1 MDHVEDLKTILK
13 ILPLWS
19 TTIFLAIPIVIQLS
33 FTVLQALSMDRHI
46 GPNFS
51 VPAGSFVVF
60 PLLAT
65 VVTLPLIDRVVYPTW
80 HKLTGRHPTPLQR
93 IGVGHTINIISMM
106 GFAMVESRRL
116 MVVHSHHLEDHPS
129 SVAPVSAMWL
139 VVPQAIIGFGEAFH
153 FPGAVALYYREF
165 PKSLKSTGTAMT
177 TLVLGISY
185 YLSTAIVGLIRR
197 VTTWLPNNINQSR
210 LDNVYWL
217 LAVVGVL
224 NFGYFLICSWLY
236 KYQSIEEEEK

>member
-1 MDHVEDLKTILK
+1 M
-13 ILPLWS
+13 
-19 TTIFLAIPIVIQLS
+19 
-33 FTVLQALSMDRHI
+33 
-46 GPNFS
+46 
-51 VPAGSFVVF
+51 
-60 PLLAT
+60 
-65 VVTLPLIDRVVYPTW
+65 
-80 HKLTGRHPTPLQR
+80 
-93 IGVGHTINIISMM
+93 
-106 GFAMVESRRL
+106 
-116 MVVHSHHLEDHPS
+116 VHSHHLEDHPS

-153 FPGAVALYYREF
+153 FPGAVALYYQEF
-165 PKSLKSTGTAMT
+165 PKPLKSTGTAMT

-224 NFGYFLICSWLY
+224 NFGYFFICSWLY